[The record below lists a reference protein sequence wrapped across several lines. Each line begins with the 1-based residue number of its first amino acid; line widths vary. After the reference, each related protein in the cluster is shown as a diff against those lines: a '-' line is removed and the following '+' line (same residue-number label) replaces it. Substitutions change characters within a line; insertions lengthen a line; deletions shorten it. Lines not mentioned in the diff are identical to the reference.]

1 MSVKPKR
8 NITSM
13 QNEYIDQKKQ
23 KANKLVKKRKLL
35 FRRLT
40 VFFLAAAAVSYLFIS
55 TLMTQNRQLESKKA
69 EQAKL
74 EQQLAKLQSKQ
85 TMLEDEIVK
94 LNDDDYIAKLAR
106 SEYFLSDEGEII
118 FSIPDEE
125 HEDEEEEVSY

>member
-1 MSVKPKR
+1 MSVKPKQ

-55 TLMTQNRQLESKKA
+55 TLMTQNTQLESKKA
-69 EQAKL
+69 EKAKL
-74 EQQLAKLQSKQ
+74 EKQLAKLQSKQ
-85 TMLEDEIVK
+85 TMLEDEVLK
-94 LNDDDYIAKLAR
+94 LNDDEYIAKLAR

>member
-40 VFFLAAAAVSYLFIS
+40 VFFLVAAAVSYLFIS
-55 TLMTQNRQLESKKA
+55 TLITQNRQLESKKA
-69 EQAKL
+69 EKAKL

-85 TMLEDEIVK
+85 TMLEDEILK
-94 LNDDDYIAKLAR
+94 LNDDEYIAKLAR